1 MHKFKLKQAVI
12 PARMEREGRDVYEVI
27 RLMPE
32 LPNGEPQ
39 YRIQG
44 RETKIER
51 VVRESEIKPAF
62 E

>member
-1 MHKFKLKQAVI
+1 MHKFKLEQAVI
-12 PARMEREGRDVYEVI
+12 PARMEREGRDIYEIV
-27 RLMPE
+27 RLLPE

-44 RETKIER
+44 QDSKIER
-51 VVRESEIKPAF
+51 VVREGEIKAAF

>member
-1 MHKFKLKQAVI
+1 VHKFKLKQAVV
-12 PARMEREGRDVYEVI
+12 PTHAAREPRDTYEII

-39 YRIQG
+39 YRIRG
-44 RETKIER
+44 RDSGIER
-51 VVRESEIKPAF
+51 VVHEAEIKPLF